1 MVRESDNSVRTGSI
15 TIFALVIVLCIA
27 VMGMLAVSTGR
38 AALASSEKQAMYT
51 SEIYQNEKAA
61 WEFVSK
67 VDKALS
73 DLKSNWW
80 WSKYEGIIKAT
91 EIVEKTKGASIKNDV
106 IRATFTSE
114 NGKTLSIKM
123 TITNDLRLN
132 IDEWKVSTSRET
144 DNGDVLWSGM

>member
-1 MVRESDNSVRTGSI
+1 MARENESSVRIGSI

-51 SEIYQNEKAA
+51 SEIYQNEKDA
-61 WEFVSK
+61 WEFVTK
-67 VDKALS
+67 VDKVLY
-73 DLKSNWW
+73 DLRNTWW
-80 WSKYEGIIKAT
+80 WSKAQGIIDAT
-91 EIVEKTKGASIKNDV
+91 EVVDETEGASIDNDE
-106 IRATFTSE
+106 ISATFTSE

-123 TITNDLRLN
+123 TITNDLQLT
-132 IDEWKVSTSRET
+132 IDEWKVSTSKEM

>member
-1 MVRESDNSVRTGSI
+1 MARENESSVRIGSI

-51 SEIYQNEKAA
+51 SEIYQNEKEA
-61 WEFVSK
+61 WEFVTK
-67 VDKALS
+67 VDKVLY
-73 DLKSNWW
+73 DLRNTWW
-80 WSKYEGIIKAT
+80 WSKAQGIIDAT
-91 EIVEKTKGASIKNDV
+91 EVVEETKGASIDNDE
-106 IRATFTSE
+106 ISATFTSE

-123 TITNDLRLN
+123 TITNDLQLT
-132 IDEWKVSTSRET
+132 IDEWKVSTSKEM